1 MSRIAPLEF
10 NFIGD
15 QSMISETDYRQEITI
30 RDSAD
35 DIIDMSTGWA
45 GKLQIR
51 DDSDT
56 LILEFDSAGASMELS
71 GGDPNLVLIASRTD
85 TNIAAG
91 RYNYDLRLS
100 DNTSDQQ
107 IYIRGSFHVIKSITD
122 VI

>member
-1 MSRIAPLEF
+1 MSRIVPLEF

-15 QSMISETDYRQEITI
+15 RAMMSETDYRQEITI

-35 DIIDMSTGWA
+35 DIIDMSSDWI

-51 DDSDT
+51 DDSDA
-56 LILEFDSAGASMELS
+56 LILEFDSTGASMELS
-71 GGDPNLVLIASRTD
+71 GGDPNLVLIASKTD
-85 TNIAAG
+85 TDITPG

-100 DNTSDQQ
+100 DDNSDQQ